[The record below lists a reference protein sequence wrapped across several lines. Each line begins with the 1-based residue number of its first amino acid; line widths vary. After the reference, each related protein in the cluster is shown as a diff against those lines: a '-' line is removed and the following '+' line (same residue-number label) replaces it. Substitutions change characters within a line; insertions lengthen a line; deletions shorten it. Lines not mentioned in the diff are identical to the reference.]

1 MPSRPAYTGDKRK
14 LVLGI
19 DVGTTFSG
27 ISYCL
32 LEPGKV
38 PQILPITRFP
48 PQPLVGGDSKVPS
61 VVWYDKDGIAR
72 AVGAEAGEES
82 VRERAAEEG
91 WQKASWFKLHMRPK
105 TISLAG
111 PSSDL
116 PPLPVGKSTTNIF
129 ADFLGYLLKC
139 ARTYIGEHYPS
150 GDALWITLEDTME
163 FVLTH
168 PNGWGGAQQAD
179 LRLAAVVAGLV
190 PDTPSGRN
198 RIRFVTEGEASL
210 NFCIMNGLGT
220 DPLNEGKGVIIVDA
234 GGGTV
239 DISAYC
245 KVFEPQPSFK
255 EIAETACLMDGSVFV
270 TKNARTHLEVFLRNS
285 KYIDDI
291 AEIADCFD
299 HSTKLK
305 FRNPN
310 EFSYIKFGTLRD
322 KDAAFNIANGQL
334 KLPGT
339 VVAGFFQPSLESIVK
354 AVAQQQQVSSVAVS
368 SVFLVGG
375 FAASEWL
382 FTELKRR
389 LGELG
394 LDVSR
399 PDSHVNKAVSD
410 GAVSFF
416 LDHFVSSRIS
426 KDGYGIEIS
435 TVYDSNDPQ
444 NVARLSNT
452 TFDAAGERVVPDQFD
467 TILPRGTNVSET
479 EEFRHSFYRTRS
491 SAAQLAS
498 NCIELVRYDGA
509 GSGRQWM
516 DTDRGKF
523 ALASGLRPLYG
534 KNGQYYR
541 VDFDVIFSFGMTELK
556 AQIAW
561 TENGIEKRMVAS
573 TLSDAAGNA
582 IYSVSTSVSG
592 DRTSFLDTQTK
603 KTVAKISKKMLF
615 ADTVTFALEFES
627 KGKTRS
633 RMEEV
638 KLSKWI
644 HAKKD
649 GEDGEVELRLGGGE
663 YTIRRHSQYRLAL
676 FRKDAPNGD
685 PIAHW
690 RPPIPAAFD
699 KSTPITLAIVPEM
712 VQHEVQIIVGFT
724 VEERKLRFEE
734 QRGNVGNAYETVPRG
749 PVLVGTGGMTG

>member
-105 TISLAG
+105 TISLTG

-116 PPLPVGKSTTNIF
+116 PPLPAGKSSTAIF
-129 ADFLGYLLKC
+129 ADFLRYLLKC

-179 LRLAAVVAGLV
+179 LRSAAVVAGLV
-190 PDTPSGRN
+190 PDTPNGRN

-210 NFCIMNGLGT
+210 NFCVMNGLGT

-270 TKNARTHLEVFLRNS
+270 TKNARAHLEAFLRNS

-339 VVAGFFQPSLESIVK
+339 VVAGFFQPSLDSIVK
-354 AVAQQQQVSSVAVS
+354 AVTRQKQVSSVPVS
-368 SVFLVGG
+368 
-375 FAASEWL
+375 
-382 FTELKRR
+382 
-389 LGELG
+389 
-394 LDVSR
+394 
-399 PDSHVNKAVSD
+399 
-410 GAVSFF
+410 
-416 LDHFVSSRIS
+416 
-426 KDGYGIEIS
+426 
-435 TVYDSNDPQ
+435 
-444 NVARLSNT
+444 
-452 TFDAAGERVVPDQFD
+452 
-467 TILPRGTNVSET
+467 GTNVSET

-523 ALASGLRPLYG
+523 AAMCSINADMSQLASGLRPLYG

-561 TENGIEKRMVAS
+561 TENGIEKRYV
-573 TLSDAAGNA
+573 L
-582 IYSVSTSVSG
+582 
-592 DRTSFLDTQTK
+592 
-603 KTVAKISKKMLF
+603 
-615 ADTVTFALEFES
+615 
-627 KGKTRS
+627 TRS
-633 RMEEV
+633 
-638 KLSKWI
+638 KLLVMHMLMDISVLS
-644 HAKKD
+644 
-649 GEDGEVELRLGGGE
+649 G
-663 YTIRRHSQYRLAL
+663 
-676 FRKDAPNGD
+676 
-685 PIAHW
+685 
-690 RPPIPAAFD
+690 PAE
-699 KSTPITLAIVPEM
+699 IL
-712 VQHEVQIIVGFT
+712 
-724 VEERKLRFEE
+724 
-734 QRGNVGNAYETVPRG
+734 YE
-749 PVLVGTGGMTG
+749 